1 MSIRRASVIL
11 PCRGFDDFPTHL
23 TGPMAADL
31 LSATTALWH
40 PAILNITREFPSWFP
55 ADELPDP
62 ASLEGE
68 LVLIP
73 SSSRE
78 RMPSD
83 WCDRLRAA
91 GPRNPPPVDAAPSR
105 ADTIGAMLAAAAI
118 DPNMVAADSVADFLA
133 LGHAHLQVELLTRA
147 LRYSSVLDTDQFTAA
162 TLAAADAA
170 VAGKRD
176 LQHEELS
183 RAFDLLADARNH
195 VYSVDFYVIDVT
207 LLAKTTLGESLRAK
221 LATNAPTNLLI
232 LGEQIEQIA
241 GEHPETLSELRRTLA
256 AGASCIVGGAYS
268 NGAAAIGSPES
279 LLAELAAGQQAAA
292 QHLDRQFEIFG
303 QFGADFSPLLPGLL
317 KNLGFRGALHTAFDG
332 GLLPKADQRK
342 TNWGPEGASIEALSS
357 IPLDISR
364 PETWLKLAEQIG
376 DTIAHD
382 HVATI
387 LLAGYPGTQA
397 ENFDDLRRAAR
408 FGPVLGKLV
417 TLEEY
422 FRETREP
429 DDWTKFFPREYSY
442 RPGALSSTN
451 PLSSRVAAYRENVRS
466 IQQKMCA
473 GLASIAGFVP
483 ANKADVPR
491 TNQVV
496 LNPWS
501 VASGQILGTNVLN
514 ATTTEPPQ
522 IQVSP
527 HCVPDVPG
535 CGFARVES
543 TAEASPVALAQ
554 ELTLRN
560 ERLELTV
567 SQKTGGIQS
576 LRTHRDRGT
585 RVSQRLVLH
594 HETGGDAPES
604 RMVADRIEITRNDP
618 LMGEITSRGRL
629 LGAADDV
636 LANFTQRFRAVR
648 GLPAMI
654 VDVEIEPRH
663 MPAGDIWKSY
673 FASRLAWAEPSLSIR
688 RGKQWC
694 GQETNRGH
702 IDSSEWIEIDDAVGR
717 VNLFSLGLPFHRIAS
732 AQWLDTLLVVPDEER
747 RQFQFAVGLDHH
759 CSTHTALAL
768 LSACEPCVFAS
779 PQPLTTPRGWFVH
792 IGAKNVLC
800 THIEPL
806 TEPAPGIRLRLLETE
821 GRETRT
827 NVAAFRPF
835 QNAWSSDFRDNRTDV
850 LSVSEGNTEIDIG
863 PHGWVQLEAEW

>member
-1 MSIRRASVIL
+1 MTIRRASVIL

-31 LSATTALWH
+31 LSATIALWH

-73 SSSRE
+73 SWSRE

-83 WCDRLRAA
+83 WCDQLRAA
-91 GPRNPPPVDAAPSR
+91 GPRNPPPVDAVPSR
-105 ADTIGAMLAAAAI
+105 ADTIAAMLAAAEI
-118 DPNMVAADSVADFLA
+118 DSNIVAADSVADFLA

-162 TLAAADAA
+162 TLAASDAA
-170 VAGKRD
+170 VAGNRE
-176 LQHEELS
+176 LAHEELS

-207 LLAKTTLGESLRAK
+207 LLARTTLGESLRAK
-221 LATNAPTNLLI
+221 LATNSPTNLLI
-232 LGEQIEQIA
+232 LGEQFEQIA

-256 AGASCIVGGAYS
+256 DGTSCIVGGAYRK
-268 NGAAAIGSPES
+268 GAAAAESPES
-279 LLAELAAGQQAAA
+279 MLEELATGQRSATQF
-292 QHLDRQFEIFG
+292 LDRQFEIFG
-303 QFGADFSPLLPGLL
+303 QLGADFSPLFPGLL
-317 KNLGFRGALHTAFDG
+317 KNLGFRGALHAAFDG
-332 GLLPKADQRK
+332 GRLPKADQRK
-342 TNWGPEGASIEALSS
+342 TNWGPEGASIEALAT

-387 LLAGYPGTQA
+387 LLAGYPGTQC
-397 ENFDDLRRAAR
+397 ESFDDLRRAAR
-408 FGPVLGKLV
+408 FGSVLGKLV

-429 DDWTKFFPREYSY
+429 DDWTNFFPREYSY
-442 RPGALSSTN
+442 RPGTQGGMNPISSQ
-451 PLSSRVAAYRENVRS
+451 VAAYRENVRS

-473 GLASIAGFVP
+473 GLAAIAGFVP
-483 ANKADVPR
+483 AHEADAAA
-491 TNQVV
+491 TNLVV

-501 VASGQILGTNVLN
+501 IASGQILGTNVLD
-514 ATTTEPPQ
+514 ATTTESPRR
-522 IQVSP
+522 QVSP
-527 HCVPDVPG
+527 HCVPEVPG
-535 CGFARVES
+535 CGFARVDS
-543 TAEASPVALAQ
+543 TAEASPIALAQ

-604 RMVADRIEITRNDP
+604 RMVADRVEITHNDA

-636 LANFTQRFRAVR
+636 LANFTQRFRTVR
-648 GLPAMI
+648 GLPAMFLDI
-654 VDVEIEPRH
+654 EIDPRH

-688 RGKQWC
+688 RGREWC
-694 GQETNRGH
+694 GQETNREH
-702 IDSSEWIEIDDAVGR
+702 IDSSEWVEIDDAVGR
-717 VNLFSLGLPFHRIAS
+717 VNLFSLGLPFHRVAS
-732 AQWLDTLLVVPDEER
+732 AQWLDTLLVVPGEER
-747 RQFQFAVGLDHH
+747 RRFQFAVGLDHH
-759 CSTHTALAL
+759 YSTHTALAL
-768 LSACEPCVFAS
+768 LSACDPSVVAS

-800 THIEPL
+800 THVEPL

-827 NVAAFRPF
+827 NVAAFRSF
-835 QNAWSSDFRDNRTDV
+835 RNVWTSDFRGNRTDV
-850 LSVSEGNTEIDIG
+850 LSVSDGNAEIDIG